1 MWARLNR
8 IALLA
13 AQRSDIVIACFM
25 LMAVVMMI
33 LPLPTVVV
41 DVLIG
46 VNISLST
53 LILIVAFYV
62 SRPAEFSVLPPVILL
77 STLFRLALSITTT
90 RLILRDGD
98 AGEIIATF
106 GDFVIGGEIVVG
118 LVIFLII
125 TVAQFLVITKG
136 AERVAEVAARF
147 SLDSMPGKQMSID
160 NDLRNGDINQGEART
175 RRAMLERESQLFGAM
190 DGAMKF
196 VKGDAIASLI
206 ILVVNLLGG
215 LLIGMAKHDMSFA
228 QAGRTYSLLS
238 VGDGLVAQIPSLL
251 TALAAGIV
259 VTRVASGENQDLG
272 NEIMGQ
278 LGSSARAL
286 WLTCGVLVGLALV
299 PGFPTLTFLILALV
313 LGACAYTQGRRRAL
327 ALAADEP
334 AQALE
339 PEAST
344 TAMPLADDA
353 QWTELRSGPDGPCR
367 VTVRLGARLAQG
379 LSLPLLTRCS
389 DEMRGRVGRDLGLDA
404 PVLLWLCDDK
414 LDGEQFRVDLDGVPL
429 RDGQSP
435 ARHARL
441 MDGEMELLAV
451 PELAAQ
457 SATPMLRNIATR
469 WIPREQ
475 MPTAAAA
482 GLTLQTQEE
491 ALAAYAESTIRRHA
505 DEFLGLQETRELL
518 SRVEVPYPE
527 LAREA
532 QRLVPLQRMAAI
544 LRRLLDEGIAL
555 THPRTILEALVEW
568 GGREAKPHVL
578 SEHVRSALARQICH
592 AYADA
597 ERLIPAYVLAR
608 PLEQAIRQALKQD
621 EGRTNELPEALLRHL
636 VSEMR
641 AHYDGLDDT
650 LAPVVVT
657 AADIRRYIRQLLVR
671 HQLDLPVLAFSDV
684 QRGYTLAPLASID
697 SPPALI
703 APLPERAAA

>member
-8 IALLA
+8 IAVAA

-215 LLIGMAKHDMSFA
+215 LLIGMAKHDLSFA

-259 VTRVASGENQDLG
+259 VTRVASGEEQDLG

-278 LGSSARAL
+278 LGASARAL
-286 WLTCGVLVGLALV
+286 WLTSGVLVGLALV
-299 PGFPTLTFLILALV
+299 PGFPIATFLILALV
-313 LGACAYTQGRRRAL
+313 MGACAFHQGRRRAR
-327 ALAADEP
+327 AAAAIEP
-334 AQALE
+334 AEAPEQAAAL
-339 PEAST
+339 
-344 TAMPLADDA
+344 PLADLA
-353 QWTELRSGPDGPCR
+353 PWTELRSGPDGPCR
-367 VTVRLGARLAQG
+367 VTIRLGGALVQG
-379 LSLPLLTRCS
+379 LSLPLLTRYS

-404 PVLLWLCDDK
+404 PALIWLRDDG
-414 LDGEQFRVDLDGVPL
+414 LDGEQFHIDVDGVPL
-429 RDGQSP
+429 RDGQVP
-435 ARHARL
+435 ALHVRL
-441 MDGEMELLAV
+441 LDSEIELLAV
-451 PELAAQ
+451 PALAVRG
-457 SATPMLRNIATR
+457 ATPLLRHIGTR
-469 WIPREQ
+469 WIHRDQIPIA
-475 MPTAAAA
+475 TAA
-482 GLTLQTQEE
+482 GLSLQAPEE
-491 ALAAYAESTIRRHA
+491 ALAAHAEKTLRQHA

-555 THPRTILEALVEW
+555 TNPRAILEALVEW
-568 GGREAKPHVL
+568 GGREAKPHML
-578 SEHVRSALARQICH
+578 GEHVRSALARQICH
-592 AYADA
+592 THADA

-641 AHYDGLDDT
+641 NHYEGLDET

-657 AADIRRYIRQLLVR
+657 AADIRRYIRQLLMR
-671 HQLDLPVLAFSDV
+671 HQLDLPVLAFTDL

-697 SPPALI
+697 SPPTLI